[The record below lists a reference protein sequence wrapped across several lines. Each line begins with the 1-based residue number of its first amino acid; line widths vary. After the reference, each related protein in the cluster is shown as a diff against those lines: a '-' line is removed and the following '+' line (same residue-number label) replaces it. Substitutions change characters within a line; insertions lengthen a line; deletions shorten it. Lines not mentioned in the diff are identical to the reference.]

1 MQTITGRA
9 DAKPLNNNLEVR
21 SAVMAIYQT
30 VRNFSLS
37 LDQFES
43 LYEVDIHSRVLHSP
57 TLVAYGAGLLDAL
70 VHTIGVDLCEVV
82 CKGADGS
89 TCKGANG
96 AGTALRWKG
105 TDFLFVGF
113 KEAL

>member
-1 MQTITGRA
+1 MTDRVA
-9 DAKPLNNNLEVR
+9 SPDSFR
-21 SAVMAIYQT
+21 SNAQVKLAVMALYQT
-30 VRNFSLS
+30 VCTFSMS
-37 LDQFES
+37 LDQFEN
-43 LYEVDIHSRVLHSP
+43 LYDIDVYRRSAHSP
-57 TLVAYGAGLLDAL
+57 ALVAYGAGMLDTL
-70 VHTIGVDLCEVV
+70 VHIIGSEHCEVV